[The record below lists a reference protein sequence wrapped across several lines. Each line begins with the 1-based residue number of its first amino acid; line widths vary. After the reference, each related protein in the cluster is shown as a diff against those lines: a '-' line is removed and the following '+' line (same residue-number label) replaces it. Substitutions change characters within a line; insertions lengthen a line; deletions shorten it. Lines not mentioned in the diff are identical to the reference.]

1 MADEPVRKVEEVRRE
16 DDDHREGRREER
28 EPCETRRE
36 EYEHREGRCEERRSR
51 RGSRQRETIVV
62 DLGSK
67 SRRDVRDLRKGRGP
81 LMDDVEDCLE
91 ELRESG
97 DISESTQPVV
107 IVVERRWSGR
117 GGMVPFL
124 LPPGIPTMLP
134 MGMGRE
140 DDDDEDDDDE
150 D

>member
-1 MADEPVRKVEEVRRE
+1 MADEPVRKGEEVRRE
-16 DDDHREGRREER
+16 EHEHHEGRREER
-28 EPCETRRE
+28 EPRETRR
-36 EYEHREGRCEERRSR
+36 EERRSR
-51 RGSRQRETIVV
+51 RGARQRETIVV
-62 DLGSK
+62 DLGRK
-67 SRRDVRDLRKGRGP
+67 SRKDVRDLRKGRGP
-81 LMDDVEDCLE
+81 LMDDVEDCIE

-107 IVVERRWSGR
+107 IIVERRWSSR

-134 MGMGRE
+134 LSMGRE
-140 DDDDEDDDDE
+140 DDDDDDDDDDE

>member
-1 MADEPVRKVEEVRRE
+1 MADEQVRKVEEE
-16 DDDHREGRREER
+16 RREER
-28 EPCETRRE
+28 EPKEVRRE
-36 EYEHREGRCEERRSR
+36 EHESRGERRSR

-62 DLGSK
+62 DLGRK
-67 SRRDVRDLRKGRGP
+67 SRKDVRDLRKGRGP
-81 LMDDVEDCLE
+81 LMEDVEDCID

-97 DISESTQPVV
+97 DISESAQPVV
-107 IVVERRWSGR
+107 IIVERRWSSR

-134 MGMGRE
+134 MGLGRE
-140 DDDDEDDDDE
+140 DDDDDDDDDDDE

>member
-1 MADEPVRKVEEVRRE
+1 MADEQVRKVEEE
-16 DDDHREGRREER
+16 RREEH
-28 EPCETRRE
+28 EPR
-36 EYEHREGRCEERRSR
+36 GERRSR
-51 RGSRQRETIVV
+51 RGARQRDMIVV
-62 DLGSK
+62 DLGRK
-67 SRRDVRDLRKGRGP
+67 SRKDVRDLRKGRGS
-81 LMDDVEDCLE
+81 LMEDVEDCID

-97 DISESTQPVV
+97 DISESGQAVV
-107 IVVERRWSGR
+107 IIVERRGSIR

-140 DDDDEDDDDE
+140 DDEDDEDEDDEDDE